1 MKFFNIGAL
10 EFLFILLLALIVL
23 GPRKA
28 VKTAGEIGRWLK
40 EFLSSPFWKDLQATS
55 KEIQDLPKKIM
66 DEAEIQKTIDE
77 LDFSEAARQ
86 RGIGQEKSEAV
97 EEQRGEYH
105 QIHSDPNEDD
115 TVINPLK

>member
-1 MKFFNIGAL
+1 MKLFNIGAL

-28 VKTAGEIGRWLK
+28 VKTAGDIGHWLK
-40 EFLSSPFWKDLQATS
+40 EFLASPFWKDLQATS

-86 RGIGQEKSEAV
+86 RGIDLEKSEET
-97 EEQRGEYH
+97 EEHWGEY
-105 QIHSDPNEDD
+105 QRFHSDPSEDD
-115 TVINPLK
+115 V